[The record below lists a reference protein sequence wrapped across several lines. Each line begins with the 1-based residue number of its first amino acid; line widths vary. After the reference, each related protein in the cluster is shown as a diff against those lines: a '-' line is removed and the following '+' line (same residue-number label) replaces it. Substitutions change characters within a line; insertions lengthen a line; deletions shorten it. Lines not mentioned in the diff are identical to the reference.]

1 MTHPLATLLLLHGGD
16 EHLDLIYFWSAV
28 LIAILPVAVFIAI
41 GVLVARGYWRRG
53 EADGGGEP
61 PARNPS
67 RP

>member
-1 MTHPLATLLLLHGGD
+1 MTHLLATLLVLHGGD
-16 EHLDLIYFWSAV
+16 LDLIYFWSAV

-41 GVLVARGYWRRG
+41 GVLVVRGYWRRG

-61 PARNPS
+61 PARSPS